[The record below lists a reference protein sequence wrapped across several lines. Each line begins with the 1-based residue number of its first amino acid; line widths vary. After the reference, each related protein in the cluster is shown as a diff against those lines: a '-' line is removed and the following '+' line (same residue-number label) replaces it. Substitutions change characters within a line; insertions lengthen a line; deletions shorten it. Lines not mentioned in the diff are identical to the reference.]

1 MRRIALAVVLAVGLI
16 LEPLA
21 VEAQPAA
28 KTFHIG
34 ILGAT
39 PTAPALFEAF
49 KQGLG
54 QFGYTEGRNFIV
66 DERHG
71 EGGLLSQYAAELARL
86 NVDVIFARGAAAVAA
101 AQAVTRT
108 IQVVAVD
115 LESDPVAAGFVRGA
129 CAAGRQYHRG
139 IPGFTGAERKTTAA
153 SQRGCSRWSSRHFS
167 PRCRVMSY
175 LPSVGN
181 GAHEDE

>member
-1 MRRIALAVVLAVGLI
+1 MMARRQITLAGTGFEKYTKTSRRAQFLA
-16 LEPLA
+16 EM
-21 VEAQPAA
+21 
-28 KTFHIG
+28 
-34 ILGAT
+34 
-39 PTAPALFEAF
+39 
-49 KQGLG
+49 
-54 QFGYTEGRNFIV
+54 
-66 DERHG
+66 D
-71 EGGLLSQYAAELARL
+71 
-86 NVDVIFARGAAAVAA
+86 
-101 AQAVTRT
+101 
-108 IQVVAVD
+108 QVVAVD

-181 GAHEDE
+181 GAHED